1 MEFDV
6 LTRDVRGG
14 IWFVALAAVILA
26 ACGGEPDPP
35 TYESELYAWEEE
47 TFNRNVSEFSGAQQ
61 VRVSLTQPASG
72 TVVQS
77 STHDLSDRS
86 ASLPDLGFGEAL
98 RMEFHLLNFSQEI
111 VASGAT
117 PTFDS
122 GPDTSG
128 LRFEVLVAE
137 PESFAPVGGL
147 YEPGGD
153 DSIPCE
159 SNVERDNEYCQ
170 SRFDGRG
177 MSGPQH
183 RAGHTA
189 VKTEDGRILYV
200 GGGALDASTLPSPVP
215 DFDSAFDQIQ
225 VFTPSDGYVTNLA
238 YESSRREINEGDT
251 LIRDAED
258 ERGRA
263 FAEVTPLGDGEFLVT
278 GGYEVDGN
286 GNATPVARIE
296 LIDLDASA
304 GNRVRRL
311 SAAEGGNLRME
322 TARARHTATY
332 LPVLDVVVVVGGVTS
347 SQTATDSIE
356 IINLTQRVS
365 SEYGALSDTRFAH
378 EAVRLEESGEGSRI
392 WLVGGRGDGTVR
404 ANTEFITIDANRELS
419 VSSGSAMGVSRY
431 NFSLLPFAAEEST
444 YYLAVGGYTSTG
456 ANPQPTDSVE
466 VGQPSQS
473 EAWVGSLSMQD
484 PRGGATGVRL
494 PGDRGGSEVVVV
506 GGRGASGRP
515 TGNVE
520 KIAFSEEGEVPF
532 SMNGLVG
539 QMVTPR
545 YASTVNLASNGQIV
559 LAGGVGEG
567 GAMLNTLE
575 YFVPPP
581 RDSFANQQ

>member
-14 IWFVALAAVILA
+14 ISFVALAAVVLA

-47 TFNRNVSEFSGAQQ
+47 TFSRNVSEFSGAQQ
-61 VRVSLTQPASG
+61 VRVSLTQPSSG
-72 TVVQS
+72 TVVRS

-86 ASLPDLGFGEAL
+86 ASLPDLGFGEDL
-98 RMEFHLLNFSQEI
+98 RMEFQLLNFSQEI

-128 LRFEVLVAE
+128 LSFEVLVAE

-147 YEPGGD
+147 YEPGGE

-177 MSGPQH
+177 VSGPQH

-200 GGGALDASTLPSPVP
+200 GGGVVDASTLSSPVP

-251 LIRDAED
+251 LIPDVED

-278 GGYEVDGN
+278 GGYEVDAN

-304 GNRVRRL
+304 GDRVRRL
-311 SAAEGGNLRME
+311 SAAEGGNLRMK

-332 LPVLDVVVVVGGVTS
+332 LPVLDVVVVAGGVTS

-365 SEYGALSDTRFAH
+365 SEYGTLSDARFGH
-378 EAVRLEESGEGSRI
+378 EAVRLEETGEGSRI
-392 WLVGGRGDGTVR
+392 WLVGGRGEGTVR
-404 ANTEFITIDANRELS
+404 ASTEFITIDANRELS

-431 NFSLLPFAAEEST
+431 NFSLLPFTAEEST

-473 EAWVGSLSMQD
+473 ETWLGSLSMQD
-484 PRGGATGVRL
+484 PRGGAKAVRL
-494 PGDRGGSEVVVV
+494 PGDRGGAEVIVV
-506 GGRGASGRP
+506 GGRNASGRP

-520 KIAFSEEGEVPF
+520 KIAFSGEGQVPF
-532 SMNGLVG
+532 SVNGLVG

-545 YASTVNLASNGQIV
+545 YASTVNLASNGQVV

-567 GAMLNTLE
+567 GAMVNTLE

-581 RDSFANQQ
+581 RDSFANQE